1 VTQTRALLLAAGFG
15 TRLSPLTD
23 KWPKC
28 LMPIGKRPLLAYWL
42 EYVKL
47 MGIEKTLV
55 NLHHHHG
62 IVHDFLNC
70 SIYQERVHSI
80 FEPVLLGTAG
90 TIRSN
95 IEFIGTN
102 TLLLV
107 HADNWSVCD
116 WKSFLTFHH
125 YERPENCPITMM
137 TFSCEN
143 PSSCGIL
150 ELDDMGIVKM
160 MHEKVSEPP
169 GNLANAAVYLIEPEV
184 VHWILD
190 RPLISDF
197 STEVLP
203 FFMGRIATWHNKV
216 VHRDIGTPEVL
227 VKAQFD
233 SVPDISIPMDDS
245 WGKNYLKNPIF
256 SEINQL
262 INTSEQNYS

>member
-28 LMPIGKRPLLAYWL
+28 LMPIGQRPLLAYWL

-47 MGIEKTLV
+47 MGIGKTLV
-55 NLHHHHG
+55 NLHYHHG
-62 IVHDFLNC
+62 IVYDFLNC
-70 SIYQERVHSI
+70 SIYQERVQSI

-90 TIRSN
+90 TIRAN

-125 YERPENCPITMM
+125 YQRPENCPITMM

-150 ELDDMGIVKM
+150 ELDDTGIVKM
-160 MHEKVSEPP
+160 MHEKVSQPP

-233 SVPDISIPMDDS
+233 SMPDISIPMDDS

-262 INTSEQNYS
+262 INTSNQN